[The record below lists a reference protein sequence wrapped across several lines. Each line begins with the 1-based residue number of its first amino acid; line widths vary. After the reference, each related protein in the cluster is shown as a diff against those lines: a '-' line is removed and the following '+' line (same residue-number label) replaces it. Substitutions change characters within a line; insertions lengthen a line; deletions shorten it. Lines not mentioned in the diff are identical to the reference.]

1 MTEILST
8 DGEHPGS
15 TFFLA
20 ASGAPAGMEKSSVR
34 QVPMPVVSL
43 DSLLESGQLPAIPER
58 VKIDGEGFQL
68 EILQRSAKL
77 LGKTTMLI
85 LEVSLVPIWG

>member
-58 VKIDGEGFQL
+58 VKIDGT
-68 EILQRSAKL
+68 LQQIADVLGVPLSSL
-77 LGKTTMLI
+77 LPDG
-85 LEVSLVPIWG
+85 VAA